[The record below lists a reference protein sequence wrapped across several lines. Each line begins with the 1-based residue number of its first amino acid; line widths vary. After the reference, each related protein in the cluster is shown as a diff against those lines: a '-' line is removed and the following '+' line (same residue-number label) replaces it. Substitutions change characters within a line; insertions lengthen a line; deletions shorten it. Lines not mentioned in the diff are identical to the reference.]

1 MRLSFLKSRRF
12 LSMVLAAAMLAV
24 ALSAAVD
31 YWEMERLDR
40 AATSVR
46 HGDAALAT
54 AAEDMREDLLELRRF
69 EKDVFMSIGA
79 PAEVRQ
85 YKEKWDRAFVGLRY
99 DLAQAHR
106 ASPVTGDAQL
116 QQVIA
121 QMAGYRTA
129 FTRIY
134 DLILAGQIRTTQ
146 QANEA
151 MSPYKDSVHIA
162 ESTLAEIG
170 GYDRDLGTV
179 LRPAIVAQRW
189 GLAASI
195 LLFLALTLLLAGSW
209 RRLVP
214 DSYA

>member
-1 MRLSFLKSRRF
+1 MRFPVLKSWGF
-12 LSMVLAAAMLAV
+12 LAVALAAAMLAV

-40 AATSVR
+40 ATTSVR

-69 EKDVFMSIGA
+69 EKDVFMNIGA
-79 PAEVRQ
+79 PDDVRQ
-85 YKEKWDRAFVGLRY
+85 YKEKWDRAFLGLRY

-106 ASPVTGDAQL
+106 ASPVAGDAQL
-116 QQVIA
+116 QRVTA
-121 QMAGYRTA
+121 QMADYRTA

-134 DLILAGQIRTTQ
+134 DLILAGQIHTPQ

-151 MSPYKDSVHIA
+151 MSPSNDSVHIA

-195 LLFLALTLLLAGSW
+195 LLFLALALLFAGSW

-214 DSYA
+214 DRYA